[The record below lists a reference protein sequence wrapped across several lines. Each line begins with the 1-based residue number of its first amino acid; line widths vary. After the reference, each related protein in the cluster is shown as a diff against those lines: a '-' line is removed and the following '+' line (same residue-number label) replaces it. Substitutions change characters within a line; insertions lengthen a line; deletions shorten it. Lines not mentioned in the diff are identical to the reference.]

1 MDPSFFLICDFQLA
15 RKALD
20 ADNTPD
26 DEEHRS
32 RGKRQY
38 LRFRKKV
45 FRKQDRL
52 HWNIYSSKSHS
63 FVDFQKIKKISP
75 FWSLLAFTPKNIK
88 TDFKDKKDYKS
99 FYNKIQLKKSRERVP
114 NFEHFENIC
123 RDTAKALLFYK
134 YFL

>member
-15 RKALD
+15 RNALD

-52 HWNIYSSKSHS
+52 HWNIYS
-63 FVDFQKIKKISP
+63 QKIKKIIP
-75 FWSLLAFTPKNIK
+75 FLILLAFTPKNIK

-99 FYNKIQLKKSRERVP
+99 FYNKIQLKKSRERIP

>member
-15 RKALD
+15 RNALD
-20 ADNTPD
+20 TDNTPD

-45 FRKQDRL
+45 FRKPGQVALEYLFKQKPLLCGFSENKKD
-52 HWNIYSSKSHS
+52 KSVLK
-63 FVDFQKIKKISP
+63 FVGFY
-75 FWSLLAFTPKNIK
+75 TENIK